1 MPKILPEPVFG
12 ILLSIAQ
19 LRSLCEDVVEKN
31 DTDKPDAMAMFMS
44 CLINNLKGIEG
55 QVDAL
60 LKPYTRRLNNTGSDE
75 VPRAPARSSV
85 ITHPR

>member
-12 ILLSIAQ
+12 ILMSITE
-19 LRSLCEDVVEKN
+19 LRSHCETVEKQ
-31 DTDKPDAMAMFMS
+31 DDIQHVDARAMFMS

-60 LKPYTRRLNNTGSDE
+60 LKPYTRRLNNTGSVE